1 MFLGHRY
8 MKAFLRQEVTVSDIH
23 ADVISRITS
32 SEYFALLNTSLQK
45 IPYFHLISCGKAQFP
60 HSLGRITRNYA
71 ETLPFHKISTP
82 GNWVKLRYFLQCL
95 ISLGSS

>member
-23 ADVISRITS
+23 AHVISRITS

-45 IPYFHLISCGKAQFP
+45 IPYFHLISCGKAQLCGNRAFP
-60 HSLGRITRNYA
+60 QNFHARKLGEITLFFAVSDIIRI
-71 ETLPFHKISTP
+71 
-82 GNWVKLRYFLQCL
+82 
-95 ISLGSS
+95 

>member
-32 SEYFALLNTSLQK
+32 SEYFALLNASLQK
-45 IPYFHLISCGKAQFP
+45 IPYFHLISCGKAQLCGNCAFP
-60 HSLGRITRNYA
+60 QNFHIRKLGEITLFFAVSDIIRI
-71 ETLPFHKISTP
+71 
-82 GNWVKLRYFLQCL
+82 
-95 ISLGSS
+95 